1 MLSTRVKL
9 TAAFV
14 AGLVAVTVTLFLA
27 VLAANSVVG
36 AWGAVAWSRR
46 EPSTIF
52 WYLLRIAQAIVVVQA
67 VLGVVLL
74 AGGHRPPDPL
84 HYVYGI
90 APLVVSLV
98 SEAARV
104 TVAQSELAEV
114 DDFEALPRRE
124 QILLARRV
132 VLREMG
138 TMTIGAILIVTLAL
152 RAASTGGGF

>member
-1 MLSTRVKL
+1 VTKL
-9 TAAFV
+9 HLYLGV
-14 AGLVAVTVTLFLA
+14 A
-27 VLAANSVVG
+27 VLASNGLTAV
-36 AWGAVAWSRR
+36 WGAIAWTRR
-46 EPSTIF
+46 DPSTIF
-52 WYLLRIAQAIVVVQA
+52 WYLLRTAQVIVVVQV

-74 AGGHRPPDPL
+74 AGGKKPPDSL

-98 SEAARV
+98 CEGARV
-104 TVAQSELAEV
+104 AIAQSELEGAG
-114 DDFEALPRRE
+114 DIDSLDRRE

-132 VLREMG
+132 VLREIG

>member
-1 MLSTRVKL
+1 MTKL
-9 TAAFV
+9 HLYLGV
-14 AGLVAVTVTLFLA
+14 A
-27 VLAANSVVG
+27 VLASNGLTAV
-36 AWGAVAWSRR
+36 WGAIAWTRR
-46 EPSTIF
+46 DPSTIF
-52 WYLLRIAQAIVVVQA
+52 WYLLRTAQVIVVVQV

-74 AGGHRPPDPL
+74 AGGKKPPDSL

-98 SEAARV
+98 CEAARV
-104 TVAQSELAEV
+104 AIAQSEL
-114 DDFEALPRRE
+114 EAAGDINSLDRRE

-132 VLREMG
+132 VLREIG